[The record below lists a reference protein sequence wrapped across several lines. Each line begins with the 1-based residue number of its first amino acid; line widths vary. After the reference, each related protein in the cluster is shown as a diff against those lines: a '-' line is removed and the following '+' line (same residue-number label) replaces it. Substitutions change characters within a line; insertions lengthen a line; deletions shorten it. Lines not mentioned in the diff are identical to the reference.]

1 MQDTVNTTTGADE
14 DYQTLSHLNSEY
26 VHAVEECDVQWFE
39 SHLAP
44 DFMNSNPDGSIV
56 ARDGFLAQIATGSG
70 LSRIEAH
77 DVIVRVLGEF
87 AIIHARTT
95 FNTPSGEV
103 GAGRYTDI
111 WSMRAGRWLCVAA
124 QVTRC

>member
-1 MQDTVNTTTGADE
+1 MQDTVNTTKRPDE
-14 DYQTLSHLNSEY
+14 AYQTLSDLNSEY
-26 VHAVEECDVQWFE
+26 VCAVEECNVRWFE

-56 ARDGFLAQIATGSG
+56 ARKGFLTQIATGPG
-70 LSRIEAH
+70 ASRIEAH
-77 DVIVRVLGEF
+77 DTIIRVIGEL

-95 FNTPSGEV
+95 FNTPSGKV

-111 WSMRAGRWLCVAA
+111 WSMREGRWLCVAA